1 MWGEMPTTDLTTTP
15 VRILIADD
23 HAMVRAGLRMLIE
36 QEPHLHVVGETGDV
50 STVVGLA
57 ASEQPDV
64 VLLDLDMAGHNGL
77 EVLPDLLLAARQARV
92 LVLTGIRDPEA
103 HLDAVRRGALGV
115 LLKDQAASVLIKAI
129 EKVQAGEAWLDR
141 TAMGYLI
148 GDLQAK
154 KEPAP
159 DAEQAKIATLTQR
172 EREVLDLVSQGLKN
186 HEIAER
192 LFVSDHTVRHHV
204 GALYA
209 KLEVSDRLELILYAY
224 RQRLAKPPG
233 T

>member
-1 MWGEMPTTDLTTTP
+1 MLTTDSTTTR

-36 QEPHLHVVGETGDV
+36 QQPHLHVVGEAGDV
-50 STVVGLA
+50 SSVVGLA
-57 ASEQPDV
+57 AREQPDV
-64 VLLDLDMAGHNGL
+64 VLLDLDMAGRNGL
-77 EVLPDLLLAARQARV
+77 EVLPDLLSAAKQARV
-92 LVLTGIRDPEA
+92 LVLTGIRDPAA

-141 TAMGYLI
+141 TVMGYILE
-148 GDLQAK
+148 DLQAK
-154 KEPAP
+154 KQPSADSE
-159 DAEQAKIATLTQR
+159 EAKIATLTQR

-209 KLEVSDRLELILYAY
+209 KLDVSDRLELILYAY
-224 RQRLAKPPG
+224 RHRLATPPG
-233 T
+233 K

>member
-1 MWGEMPTTDLTTTP
+1 MPATDWTTAP

-36 QEPHLHVVGETGDV
+36 QEPHLHVVGEAGDV
-50 STVVGLA
+50 AAVVGLA
-57 ASEQPDV
+57 ESHQPDV
-64 VLLDLDMAGHNGL
+64 VLLDLDMAGRSGL
-77 EVLPDLLLAARQARV
+77 EVLPDVLSVARRARV
-92 LVLTGIRDPEA
+92 LILTGMRDPAA
-103 HLDAVRRGALGV
+103 HVDAVRRGALGV

-141 TAMGYLI
+141 TVMGNVI
-148 GDLQAK
+148 EELQAK
-154 KEPAP
+154 NKPLPNSE
-159 DAEQAKIATLTQR
+159 EAKIATLTQR

-186 HEIAER
+186 HEIADR

-209 KLEVSDRLELILYAY
+209 KLDVSDRLELILYAY
-224 RQRLAKPPG
+224 RHRLAKPPG

>member
-1 MWGEMPTTDLTTTP
+1 MPATDWTTAP

-36 QEPHLHVVGETGDV
+36 QEPHLHVVGEAGDV
-50 STVVGLA
+50 AAVVGLA
-57 ASEQPDV
+57 ESHQPDV
-64 VLLDLDMAGHNGL
+64 VLLDLDMAGRSGL
-77 EVLPDLLLAARQARV
+77 EVLPDVLSVARQARV
-92 LVLTGIRDPEA
+92 LILTGMRDPAA
-103 HLDAVRRGALGV
+103 HVDAVRRGALGV

-141 TAMGYLI
+141 TVMGNVI
-148 GDLQAK
+148 EELQAK
-154 KEPAP
+154 NKPLPNSE
-159 DAEQAKIATLTQR
+159 EAKIATLTQR

-186 HEIAER
+186 HEIADR

-209 KLEVSDRLELILYAY
+209 KLDVSDRLELILYAY
-224 RQRLAKPPG
+224 RHRLAKPPG

>member
-1 MWGEMPTTDLTTTP
+1 MPTTTTP

-23 HAMVRAGLRMLIE
+23 HEMVRAGLRMLIE
-36 QEPHLHVVGETGDV
+36 QEPHLHVVGEAGDV

-64 VLLDLDMAGHNGL
+64 VLLDLDMAGRDGL
-77 EVLPDLLLAARQARV
+77 EVLPDLLSVARQARV
-92 LVLTGIRDPEA
+92 LILTGLRDPEA

-141 TAMGYLI
+141 AIMGCF
-148 GDLQAK
+148 LQSQQQPP
-154 KEPAP
+154 PAA
-159 DAEQAKIATLTQR
+159 DSEEAKIATLTQR

-209 KLEVSDRLELILYAY
+209 KLDVSDRLELILYAY
-224 RQRLAKPPG
+224 RHRLAKPP
-233 T
+233 TT

>member
-1 MWGEMPTTDLTTTP
+1 MPTTTTP

-23 HAMVRAGLRMLIE
+23 HEMVRAGLRMLIE
-36 QEPHLHVVGETGDV
+36 QEPHLHVVGEAGDV
-50 STVVGLA
+50 SAVVGLA

-64 VLLDLDMAGHNGL
+64 VLLDLDMAGRNGL
-77 EVLPDLLLAARQARV
+77 EVLPDLLSVAKQARV
-92 LVLTGIRDPEA
+92 LILTGLRDPEA

-141 TAMGYLI
+141 AIMGCF
-148 GDLQAK
+148 LQTQQQQQ
-154 KEPAP
+154 PAA
-159 DAEQAKIATLTQR
+159 DSEEAKIATLTQR

-209 KLEVSDRLELILYAY
+209 KLDVSDRLELILYAY
-224 RQRLAKPPG
+224 RHRLAKPP
-233 T
+233 TA